1 MSFYINFRKEDEPR
15 IRGLL
20 SESYPAEDYE
30 NLRDVFETDYHF
42 DEADSSVNAVS
53 DYFVPDVEEFLDAL
67 ASANIAAYGVIVNDS
82 HERTLYAVAG
92 GQVSYAGSMSE
103 GDHPAVYV
111 NSDGSVNADEV
122 AEAVRYWSAYH
133 AAYATIHGIEH
144 EGVR

>member
-1 MSFYINFRKEDEPR
+1 MSFYINFRKEDEPK

-20 SESYPAEDYE
+20 LESYPAEDYE
-30 NLRDVFETDYHF
+30 NLCNVFETDYHF
-42 DEADSSVNAVS
+42 DEAEGSINAVS

-111 NSDGSVNADEV
+111 NPDGSVNPEDV
-122 AEAVRYWSAYH
+122 AEAVRYWNVYFTAH
-133 AAYATIHGIEH
+133 AAIHGADTEAF
-144 EGVR
+144 

>member
-1 MSFYINFRKEDEPR
+1 MSFYINFRKEDEPKVR
-15 IRGLL
+15 DLL
-20 SESYPAEDYE
+20 LETYPAEDYE
-30 NLRDVFETDYHF
+30 NLRDIFETDYHF
-42 DEADSSVNAVS
+42 DEADRSINAVS

-67 ASANIAAYGVIVNDS
+67 ASANVTAYGVIVNDD

-92 GQVSYAGSMSE
+92 GHVAYAGSMSE

-122 AEAVRYWSAYH
+122 AQAVRYWNVYR
-133 AAYATIHGIEH
+133 AAYAAIHGIEH